1 MKILDKLAK
10 LDRRIIYLC
19 VGLAVIIPMLIP
31 IGLPVD
37 ITRPV
42 QAVYNTIEALPE
54 GSIVLVSTDY
64 DPGSEAEL
72 YPATEAVIEH
82 CFRRNLRVYMMGL
95 WPAGSELGQRALD
108 TLARVHHKQ
117 YGVDYINVG
126 YRPGGA
132 VMLLSLGRNFRDVIR
147 VDRRGTSIDSLVL
160 GRQVHSARDIALV
173 MTLSAGD
180 PGVIHWVQYFHARYN
195 TPICAA
201 TTAIMAPRQYPYMNS
216 GQLVGLLGGLKGAAE
231 YETLVGRKGRGL
243 TGMDSQ
249 SIVHVLLVL
258 FIILGNVILVHQK
271 RTKSAT
277 GAA

>member
-1 MKILDKLAK
+1 MKLLDKLAV

-19 VGLAVIIPMLIP
+19 VGIAVIIPMLVP
-31 IGLPVD
+31 LNLPVD

-42 QAVYNTIEALPE
+42 RNVFNKIESLPE
-54 GSIVLVSTDY
+54 GSVILVSTDY

-82 CFRRNLRVYMMGL
+82 CFRRNLKIYMMGL
-95 WPAGSELGQRALD
+95 WPAGSALGEHALD
-108 TLARVHHKQ
+108 TIALVHNKH
-117 YGVDYINVG
+117 YGTDFVNAG

-132 VMLLSLGRNFRDVIR
+132 VMLLSLGRNFNDVIR
-147 VDRRGTSIDSLVL
+147 VDYAGRPIDSLEL
-160 GRQVHSARDIALV
+160 GRRVKSSKDIALV

-180 PGVIHWVQYFHARYN
+180 PGVIHWVQYFHARFG

-201 TTAIMAPRQYPYMNS
+201 TTAIMAPREYPYMNS

-231 YETLVGRKGRGL
+231 YETLVHRKGRGL

-258 FIILGNVILVHQK
+258 FIILGNVILVYQRRK
-271 RTKSAT
+271 KSAG
-277 GAA
+277 GAG

>member
-42 QAVYNTIEALPE
+42 QAVYNAIEALPE

>member
-19 VGLAVIIPMLIP
+19 VALAVIIPMIIP

-42 QAVYNTIEALPE
+42 RSVYDAIEALPA

-72 YPATEAVIEH
+72 YPATEAIIEH
-82 CFRRNLRVYMMGL
+82 CFRRNLRIYMMGL
-95 WPAGSELGQRALD
+95 WPAGSGLGQRALD
-108 TLARVHHKQ
+108 TLAHFHGKQ

-132 VMLLSLGRNFRDVIR
+132 VMLLSLGRSFRDVIR
-147 VDRRGTSIDSLVL
+147 VDHRGTPIDSLPL
-160 GRQVHSARDIALV
+160 GQTVRSARDIALV

-180 PGVIHWVQYFHARYN
+180 PGVIHWIQYFHARYN

-216 GQLVGLLGGLKGAAE
+216 GQLTGLLGGLKGAAE
-231 YETLVGRKGRGL
+231 YETLVQRRGRGL

-258 FIILGNVILVHQK
+258 FIILGNVILLYQK
-271 RTKSAT
+271 RKPP
-277 GAA
+277 AAAN

>member
-42 QAVYNTIEALPE
+42 QAVYNAIEALPE

-147 VDRRGTSIDSLVL
+147 VDRRGTPIDSLAL